1 MAGAPLGGP
10 VVGPFVSDYD
20 RVIHYERERQ
30 NGMQH
35 DEKELVATRNLER
48 IQRILFGDAE
58 ERLESSLRDL
68 AARIDEGDR
77 RIAERLESLEKRVEQ
92 LVDTERSERAQA
104 FAGLVAELGQVRAET
119 APRAAIADA
128 LKRMAGEL
136 ASLESAAEPEPDSN
150 EVASA

>member
-1 MAGAPLGGP
+1 MAGAPLGGR
-10 VVGPFVSDYD
+10 VVGPFASDYD
-20 RVIHYERERQ
+20 QMITSERQ

-77 RIAERLESLEKRVEQ
+77 RIAERLESLEQRVEQ
-92 LVDTERSERAQA
+92 LLGVQGLTGQGVQA
-104 FAGLVAELGQVRAET
+104 RLPFTFKIR
-119 APRAAIADA
+119 
-128 LKRMAGEL
+128 
-136 ASLESAAEPEPDSN
+136 
-150 EVASA
+150 